1 MYLLI
6 RTCKFIS
13 FVLANYLL
21 IFFSNDIDVEQ
32 FQKDLNSLLAH
43 HGISDILI
51 YLIISIFVVI
61 LTFIIKQILNPFVE
75 IFIMRYY
82 KLSFYILIN
91 LLSISTTYIVLRIY
105 GYSRFNLILYLAFA
119 SLLFEIFDRVER
131 KFL

>member
-6 RTCKFIS
+6 RTSKFIS

-21 IFFSNDIDVEQ
+21 IFFSNDIDIEQ
-32 FQKDLNSLLAH
+32 FQKDLNFIFGPN
-43 HGISDILI
+43 GISQILI

-82 KLSFYILIN
+82 MF
-91 LLSISTTYIVLRIY
+91 
-105 GYSRFNLILYLAFA
+105 
-119 SLLFEIFDRVER
+119 
-131 KFL
+131 

>member
-6 RTCKFIS
+6 RTSKFIS

-82 KLSFYILIN
+82 KLSFYFLIN

>member
-6 RTCKFIS
+6 RTSKFIS

-21 IFFSNDIDVEQ
+21 IFFSNDIDIEQ
-32 FQKDLNSLLAH
+32 FQKDLNFLLAH

>member
-6 RTCKFIS
+6 RTSKFFS

-32 FQKDLNSLLAH
+32 FQKDLNIIF
-43 HGISDILI
+43 GPNNISEIFI

-61 LTFIIKQILNPFVE
+61 LIFVIKQILNPFVE

-82 KLSFYILIN
+82 KLSFYFLIN
-91 LLSISTTYIVLRIY
+91 ILSISTTYIVLRIY
-105 GYSRFNLILYLAFA
+105 GYSRLNLILYLVLA
-119 SLLFEIFDRVER
+119 SFLFEIFDRIER

>member
-6 RTCKFIS
+6 RTSKFFS

-32 FQKDLNSLLAH
+32 FQKDLNILF
-43 HGISDILI
+43 GPNNISEIFI

-82 KLSFYILIN
+82 KLSFYFLIN
-91 LLSISTTYIVLRIY
+91 ILSISTTYIVLRIY
-105 GYSRFNLILYLAFA
+105 GYSRLNLILYLVLA
-119 SLLFEIFDRVER
+119 SFLFEIFDRIER
-131 KFL
+131 IFL

>member
-1 MYLLI
+1 MHKL
-6 RTCKFIS
+6 
-13 FVLANYLL
+13 LANYLL

-32 FQKDLNSLLAH
+32 FQKDLNILF
-43 HGISDILI
+43 GPNNISEIFI

-82 KLSFYILIN
+82 KLSFYFLIN
-91 LLSISTTYIVLRIY
+91 ILSISTTYIVLRIY
-105 GYSRFNLILYLAFA
+105 GYSRLNLILYLVFA
-119 SLLFEIFDRVER
+119 SFLFEIFDRVER

>member
-1 MYLLI
+1 MYLII
-6 RTCKFIS
+6 RTSKFLS

-32 FQKDLNSLLAH
+32 FKKDLNIIF
-43 HGISDILI
+43 GPNDISEIFI
-51 YLIISIFVVI
+51 YLVISIFVVI

-82 KLSFYILIN
+82 KLSFYFLIN
-91 LLSISTTYIVLRIY
+91 ILSISTTYIVLRVY
-105 GYSRFNLILYLAFA
+105 GYSRFNLIFYLAFT
-119 SLLFEIFDRVER
+119 SLLFKIFDRVER

>member
-6 RTCKFIS
+6 RTSKFFS

-32 FQKDLNSLLAH
+32 FQKDLNILF
-43 HGISDILI
+43 GPNNISEIFI

-82 KLSFYILIN
+82 KLSFYFLIN
-91 LLSISTTYIVLRIY
+91 ILSISTTYIVLRIY
-105 GYSRFNLILYLAFA
+105 GYSRLNLIFH
-119 SLLFEIFDRVER
+119 FT
-131 KFL
+131 

>member
-6 RTCKFIS
+6 RTSKFFS

-32 FQKDLNSLLAH
+32 FQKDLNILF
-43 HGISDILI
+43 GPNNISEIFI

-61 LTFIIKQILNPFVE
+61 LTFVIKQILNPFVE

-82 KLSFYILIN
+82 KLSFYFLIN
-91 LLSISTTYIVLRIY
+91 ILSISTTYIVLRIY
-105 GYSRFNLILYLAFA
+105 GYSRLNLILYLVLA
-119 SLLFEIFDRVER
+119 SFLFEIFDRIER

>member
-6 RTCKFIS
+6 RTSKFFS

-32 FQKDLNSLLAH
+32 FQKDLNILF
-43 HGISDILI
+43 GPNNISEIFI

-82 KLSFYILIN
+82 KLSFYFLIN
-91 LLSISTTYIVLRIY
+91 ILSISTTYIVLRIY
-105 GYSRFNLILYLAFA
+105 VYSRLNLILYLVFA
-119 SLLFEIFDRVER
+119 SFLFEIFDRVER

>member
-1 MYLLI
+1 MLI
-6 RTCKFIS
+6 Q
-13 FVLANYLL
+13 VV
-21 IFFSNDIDVEQ
+21 VEQ
-32 FQKDLNSLLAH
+32 FQKDLNFLLAH